1 MSIEMQIDSVQQ
13 DLDHKKNELK
23 NAEEELEAADAA
35 LELQTE
41 EGSLKRALQAARDTA
56 WTLVG
61 NIQQQIA
68 DFETEL
74 ERLAYLEDQ
83 QQDLE
88 EQTMEK
94 MREAE
99 ENQEEEERVW

>member
-23 NAEEELEAADAA
+23 NAEEDLEAADAA

-41 EGSLKRALQAARDTA
+41 EGSLQRALQAARETA

-68 DFETEL
+68 NFETEL
-74 ERLAYLEDQ
+74 EHLLKLEDQ
-83 QQDLE
+83 QRDLE

>member
-23 NAEEELEAADAA
+23 NAEEKLEAADAA

-56 WTLVG
+56 WDLVG

-74 ERLAYLEDQ
+74 ERLLKLEDQ
-83 QQDLE
+83 QRDLE

-99 ENQEEEERVW
+99 ENQEEEERLW